1 MAGWFLFL
9 LVHSTIQ
16 PFNHTNHSIM
26 FNLLQLLLK
35 LSSFFVFIVLEIIC
49 FSLIVKYNQQ
59 QSDVYV
65 NTVNHFTGVVQ
76 EKSAATYQY
85 FQLYDENIRL
95 ARENSQLLERLAN
108 AGINMQSETDT
119 AYTDSLEAQYTF
131 IEAKVI
137 KNSVNQNH
145 NYLVLNKGK
154 KDGIT
159 EHSGVVT
166 EQGVVGI
173 VRKVSDNFAVAM
185 SILHRQTRINA
196 RIRGKVFFGPLQWK
210 GTDTRLF
217 NLEDIPKHAPV
228 MKGDTIETS
237 GYSTIFPEGIMLGTI
252 EKLSLDPGS
261 NFFNIEVR
269 SSLDMSTIQH
279 VYIVRNLLRTE
290 QEQLEQAVQK
300 EDE

>member
-1 MAGWFLFL
+1 
-9 LVHSTIQ
+9 
-16 PFNHTNHSIM
+16 M

-65 NTVNHFTGVVQ
+65 SSVNRFTGFVQ

-95 ARENSQLLERLAN
+95 AKENAQLLERLAN
-108 AGINMQSETDT
+108 AGINLPGEIDT
-119 AYTDSLEAQYTF
+119 AYTDSLRAQYTF
-131 IEAKVI
+131 VEAKVI

-145 NYLVLNKGK
+145 NYLVLDKGK

-159 EHSGVVT
+159 AHNGVVT
-166 EQGVVGI
+166 DQGVVGI
-173 VRKVSDNFAVAM
+173 VRKVSENYSVAM
-185 SILHRQTRINA
+185 SILHRQTKISA
-196 RIRGKVFFGPLQWK
+196 RIRNKVFFGPLTWK
-210 GTDTRLF
+210 SNDTRLF

-237 GYSTIFPEGIMLGTI
+237 GHSTIFPEGIMLGTI
-252 EKLSLDPGS
+252 EKLSMDPSS
-261 NFFNIEVR
+261 NFFTIEVR
-269 SSLDMSTIQH
+269 SNLDMSTIQH
-279 VYIVRNLLRTE
+279 VYIVRNLLGDE
-290 QEQLEQAVQK
+290 QKQLEKAVLK

>member
-1 MAGWFLFL
+1 M

-16 PFNHTNHSIM
+16 PFSHTNHSKM

-35 LSSFFVFIVLEIIC
+35 LSSFFVFVVLEIIC

-65 NTVNHFTGVVQ
+65 NSVNRFTGFVQ

-95 ARENSQLLERLAN
+95 ARENAQLLERLAN
-108 AGINMQSETDT
+108 AGINVQSEIDT
-119 AYTDSLEAQYTF
+119 AYTDSLQAQYTF

-154 KDGIT
+154 RDGVT
-159 EHSGVVT
+159 AHSGVVT
-166 EQGVVGI
+166 DQGVVGI
-173 VRKVSDNFAVAM
+173 VRQVSENYAVAM
-185 SILHRQTRINA
+185 SILHRQTKINA
-196 RIRGKVFFGPLQWK
+196 RIRNKVFFGPLTWQ
-210 GTDTRLF
+210 GTDIHLF

-237 GYSTIFPEGIMLGTI
+237 GYSTIFPEGIMLGTV

-261 NFFNIEVR
+261 NFFTIEVR

-279 VYIVRNLLRTE
+279 AYIVRNLLGEE
-290 QEQLEQAVQK
+290 QEQLEKAVFK